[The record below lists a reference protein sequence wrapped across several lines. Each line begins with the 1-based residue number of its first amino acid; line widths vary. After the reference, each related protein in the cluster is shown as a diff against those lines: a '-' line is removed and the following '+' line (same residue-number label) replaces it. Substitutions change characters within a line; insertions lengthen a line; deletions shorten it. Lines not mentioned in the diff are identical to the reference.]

1 MRDSHLSHWFR
12 HSLLFGCCFGLVS
25 ISSLQAAETKTK
37 AATPKP
43 KQVQIQIQVKDGK
56 VVPLITNGVTT
67 TNLTTKKQE
76 TVKVPEGTHK
86 QIAVIEVGSKLNPG
100 LRIKTFCLDHSGNLL
115 AAYGTGAGEIRVFN
129 PDGKLLETWK
139 VPIAPD
145 AINVDQDGTIYVAGS
160 GKILKLDNKGNI
172 LATND
177 APHAK
182 AILEN
187 NAKIREQVI
196 QQNKARS
203 SSVTSMVPRLEKMI
217 QQLKDKNKG
226 KAMSELDKKRLLSY
240 ERILEQYQKM
250 ELTAKKVKEPT
261 EEQINAQVEAMS
273 KLKMRVSSISMNENE
288 IFLACS
294 AVQGYGY
301 EVWRTD
307 KNFKNATVVVKGLR
321 GCCGQMDVQ
330 CNSDGI
336 FVAENSRHRVSH
348 YDRDG
353 KVVKHWGK
361 RDRNGV
367 EGFGSC
373 CNPMNVAV
381 GRSGEVY
388 TAESNLGY
396 IKRYS
401 ADGKYLEFIGK
412 VDLVPGC
419 KNVSIM
425 VTPDGDRVYMMDLT
439 RNHIIVMARKPTETA
454 STSN

>member
-1 MRDSHLSHWFR
+1 MRDSYVTHWLR
-12 HSLLFGCCFGLVS
+12 HSVFLGCCFSLIS
-25 ISSLQAAETKTK
+25 ISAVPAEETETK

-56 VVPLITNGVTT
+56 VVPLITNGSTQ
-67 TNLTTKKQE
+67 KKQE
-76 TVKVPEGTHK
+76 SVKVPEGTHK

-100 LRIKTFCLDHSGNLL
+100 LRIKTFCLDQSGNLL

-129 PDGKLLETWK
+129 SDGKLLETWK

-160 GKILKLDNKGNI
+160 GKILKLNNKGSI
-172 LATND
+172 LSTKD

-182 AILEN
+182 AVKEG
-187 NAKIREQVI
+187 NAKLREQVV

-203 SSVTSMVPRLEKMI
+203 VRVVNMVPRLEKMI
-217 QQLKDKNKG
+217 QQIKDKNKTL
-226 KAMSELDKKRLLSY
+226 SEQDKKRIVSY
-240 ERILEQYQKM
+240 ERILEQYKKM
-250 ELTAKKVKEPT
+250 EQATKAIAKKEPT
-261 EEQINAQVEAMS
+261 EQEINAQVEAMS
-273 KLKMRVSSISMNENE
+273 KLKMRVSSISANEKE

-294 AVQGYGY
+294 AIQGYGY

-307 KNFKNATVVVKGLR
+307 KNFENGTVVVKGLR

-330 CNSDGI
+330 CTAEGI

-401 ADGKYLEFIGK
+401 ADGKYIDFVGK

-425 VTPDGDRVYMMDLT
+425 VSPDGDRVYMMDLT

-454 STSN
+454 STTN